1 MAVVASGAPLNLV
14 SLGSLRAVA
23 EHGIVVL
30 GIPIPSSSPVF
41 LALVAAHVVVGLAC
55 VIAGLVAMLS
65 AKRHGRHPVAGTTY
79 YWSLAMVF
87 ASMSVLSVM
96 RWPDDAQL
104 FFLGVLSFT
113 AATVGRA
120 ARRVR
125 WRGWLTHH
133 ILGMSLSYILLLT
146 AFYVDNG
153 PNLPFWQNLPSLA
166 YWVAP
171 SLVGLPI
178 LIRVL
183 LRHPL
188 VLQQRRANT

>member
-1 MAVVASGAPLNLV
+1 MTDY
-14 SLGSLRAVA
+14 
-23 EHGIVVL
+23 GIVIL
-30 GIPIPSSSPVF
+30 GIPIPSSRPLF
-41 LALVAAHVVVGLAC
+41 LAVVAAHVVVGLAC

-65 AKRHGRHPVAGTTY
+65 AKRPGRHPTAGTAY

-96 RWPDDAQL
+96 RWPEDAHL
-104 FFLGVLSFT
+104 FSLGVLSFA

-120 ARRVR
+120 ARRAQ

-133 ILGMSLSYILLLT
+133 IIGMSLSYILLLT

-153 PNLPFWQNLPSLA
+153 ANLPLWRDLPSLA

-171 SLVGLPI
+171 SLVGFPI

-188 VLQQRRANT
+188 VLQQRAARTHERAV

>member
-1 MAVVASGAPLNLV
+1 MVLLGGAARCDEPRHRSPRDPDPIQLPDVSGGRRSTCRRWLGVRHRRPPRDAQCEAPW
-14 SLGSLRAVA
+14 
-23 EHGIVVL
+23 
-30 GIPIPSSSPVF
+30 P
-41 LALVAAHVVVGLAC
+41 
-55 VIAGLVAMLS
+55 
-65 AKRHGRHPVAGTTY
+65 HPTAGTTY

-96 RWPDDAQL
+96 QWPDDAQL

-133 ILGMSLSYILLLT
+133 IIGMSLSYFLLLT

-153 PNLPFWQNLPSLA
+153 ANLPFWQNLPSLA

-171 SLVGLPI
+171 SLIGLPI

-188 VLQQRRANT
+188 VLQQRRANS